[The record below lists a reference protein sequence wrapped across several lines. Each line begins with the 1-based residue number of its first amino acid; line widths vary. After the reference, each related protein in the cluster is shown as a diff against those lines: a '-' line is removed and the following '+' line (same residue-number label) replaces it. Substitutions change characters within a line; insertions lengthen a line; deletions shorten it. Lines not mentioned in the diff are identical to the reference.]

1 MLIPLK
7 TGWRNPQTCLRLL
20 ICGVSLAA
28 IAALTTPAAAQTA
41 PKAGSTP
48 ALTPVPTPVPTSSPT
63 LAPTLKFTAPPAP
76 DNGDPGGRGRGG
88 GSRIPCGHFQ
98 NLTALVPQ
106 TPDHHPTSGFTSE
119 SHPTFWFYIPS
130 KIPAGTVLEFNLLDP
145 DENTIYSQTL
155 TLPATPAGIIHLSVP
170 PTVPALQEKQAYRWG
185 LTVSCQPSPGSAIV
199 FVKGL
204 IYHTALTAPLEQAIR
219 SAATPPD
226 RAILYAA
233 HGLWYDAL
241 TTLARERRRPGPA
254 LTDPAPVKSAW
265 RELLQQGNLG
275 DLVEAPIGRCCTIAP
290 PPLVKQPASP
300 PILNPKR

>member
-1 MLIPLK
+1 MFIPLK
-7 TGWRNPQTCLRLL
+7 TGWRNPQTRLRLL
-20 ICGVSLAA
+20 ICGAALAA
-28 IAALTTPAAAQTA
+28 IAALTTPVTAQTA

-48 ALTPVPTPVPTSSPT
+48 APTPASTP
-63 LAPTLKFTAPPAP
+63 APTLKFIAPQEP

-88 GSRIPCGHFQ
+88 GSRIPCAHFQ

-106 TPDHHPTSGFTSE
+106 TLGHQPISGFTSE

-130 KIPAGTVLEFNLLDP
+130 KMPAGTLLEFNLLDP

-185 LTVSCQPSPGSAIV
+185 LTVSCQPNPGSAIV

-204 IYHTALTAPLEQAIR
+204 IYYTALTAPLEQAIR

-241 TTLARERRRPGPA
+241 TTLARERSRSGSA
-254 LTDPAPVKSAW
+254 LTNPAFVKSAW

-275 DLVEAPIGRCCTIAP
+275 DLAEASIGRCCTIAP
-290 PPLVKQPASP
+290 PPLVKQLESQ